1 MKKNYK
7 MLRANGE
14 ESLPS
19 ISNAILIAGQT
30 LAESR
35 EPCVV
40 RLASQVLAAIATQCT
55 SYGDDAP
62 RLLLARHGPEL
73 VKTIFIRIQADLI
86 RATVESMAE
95 VLFFFAKE
103 FPAETRSVLNGLEN
117 GDSPLV
123 AAMFREIGNLR
134 NFKQMTLRLNMA
146 SRKDIRS

>member
-103 FPAETRSVLNGLEN
+103 FPAETR
-117 GDSPLV
+117 
-123 AAMFREIGNLR
+123 
-134 NFKQMTLRLNMA
+134 
-146 SRKDIRS
+146 